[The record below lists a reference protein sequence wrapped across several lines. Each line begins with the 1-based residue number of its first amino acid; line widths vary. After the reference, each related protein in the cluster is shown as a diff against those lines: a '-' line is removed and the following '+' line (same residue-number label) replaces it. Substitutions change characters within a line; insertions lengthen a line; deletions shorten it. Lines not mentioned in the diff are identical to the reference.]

1 MKISNEVANAIRE
14 SLAAEPPKEAHRS
27 RAALIRDLG
36 PELLKARKDKNLS
49 LDDLRAILQKSGL
62 QISVGTLKN
71 YLSQSRRPAQERRLG
86 ATAARPKAK
95 PEDGSVSQLKTRV
108 DKAHGARSEEKSALP
123 PAPRPGAAAGVE
135 RAAEKPAAP
144 PMPKPPKPIGLVRAG
159 EAAEFGASRNP
170 ADAETP
176 ETGRG
181 SSGEIWNR
189 GRGSRAGV
197 VVSASARSRHNLG
210 DRLMNKPIYVVG
222 GSKGGVGKSLV
233 TMALVH
239 YLKEN
244 DEQVFLIDADTSNP
258 DVLKSYE
265 EEVTCKLVNLDDA
278 DGWIQ
283 FVNICD
289 EHRES
294 VVVVN
299 TAARNNVG
307 VAQYGGTLSKSLD
320 ELQRN
325 LVTLWV
331 INRQR
336 DSLELMQDYVE
347 AIGNSTLHVVKNG
360 YFGADAKFELY
371 NGSDVRKAVERKS
384 GRSVLFPDMA
394 DRVSDALYSD
404 RLSIAKAWR
413 TMPIGNRAELRRWL
427 EEVNKIFPG
436 LVDA

>member
-1 MKISNEVANAIRE
+1 MKISNEVANAIRK
-14 SLAAEPPKEAHRS
+14 SLAAEPPREAHRS
-27 RAALIRDLG
+27 RAALIRDLA
-36 PELLKARKDKNLS
+36 PELIKARKDKNLS

-71 YLSQSRRPAQERRLG
+71 YLSQSRRPAREKRL
-86 ATAARPKAK
+86 AAAAARPKAK
-95 PEDGSVSQLKTRV
+95 PEDGSMPQLKTRA
-108 DKAHGARSEEKSALP
+108 DKSHGARSEEKSSLP
-123 PAPRPGAAAGVE
+123 PAPRPGPAAGVE
-135 RAAEKPAAP
+135 RAAEKPAVP

-159 EAAEFGASRNP
+159 EVSGIGASRNP
-170 ADAETP
+170 ADAEAP

-210 DRLMNKPIYVVG
+210 DHSMNKPIYVVG

-244 DEQVFLIDADTSNP
+244 DDEVFLIDADTSNP

-265 EEVTCKLVNLDDA
+265 QEVTCKLVNLDDA

-289 EHRES
+289 EHREC

-347 AIGNSTLHVVKNG
+347 AIGNSALHVVKNG

-371 NGSDVRKAVERKS
+371 NGSDVRKAVEKKG

-427 EEVNKIFPG
+427 EEVNKIFPR

>member
-1 MKISNEVANAIRE
+1 
-14 SLAAEPPKEAHRS
+14 
-27 RAALIRDLG
+27 
-36 PELLKARKDKNLS
+36 
-49 LDDLRAILQKSGL
+49 
-62 QISVGTLKN
+62 
-71 YLSQSRRPAQERRLG
+71 
-86 ATAARPKAK
+86 
-95 PEDGSVSQLKTRV
+95 
-108 DKAHGARSEEKSALP
+108 
-123 PAPRPGAAAGVE
+123 
-135 RAAEKPAAP
+135 
-144 PMPKPPKPIGLVRAG
+144 
-159 EAAEFGASRNP
+159 
-170 ADAETP
+170 
-176 ETGRG
+176 
-181 SSGEIWNR
+181 
-189 GRGSRAGV
+189 
-197 VVSASARSRHNLG
+197 
-210 DRLMNKPIYVVG
+210 MNKPIYVVG

-265 EEVTCKLVNLDDA
+265 QEVTCKLVNLDDA

-289 EHRES
+289 EHRDC

-347 AIGNSTLHVVKNG
+347 AIGNSALHVVKNG

-371 NGSDVRKAVERKS
+371 NGSDVRKAVERKG